1 MSSLGGVLPTDDR
14 CSLSFVNDKKPGC
27 HTHTYPVVGITKTS
41 NNHQSILEK
50 VGNSDRFSVKT
61 GDECKGQKF
70 QNVVFCAPP
79 SGFEDYPSAVEEAV
93 SNLWAGP
100 DEGGAFVFTSSGGM

>member
-1 MSSLGGVLPTDDR
+1 MSSLGGVLPTDDH
-14 CSLSFVNDKKPGC
+14 CSLSVVRHEIPVI
-27 HTHTYPVVGITKTS
+27 HIQVVGITKTS

-61 GDECKGQKF
+61 SDECKGQKF